1 MAQAGAHDV
10 RHDVSKTLC
19 FALLCANRIVHP
31 LSNPSKISPFPSHPQ
46 QTKRPNTTSPAVHCT
61 PEDTARR
68 IIQNRQQTYKQNLHK
83 CTETSRSKKTSYPKQ
98 QVHDSWTHWA
108 SGTFEDFNLRWSQA
122 KKLGH
127 GCQRLIGLSV
137 FWKAEN
143 RDTAIIC
150 HLPKR
155 SSSKGVSFPPRCWK
169 VFRNSSLIVAKCWST
184 APSSSG

>member
-83 CTETSRSKKTSYPKQ
+83 CTETSRSKKHHIPSNKYMTLEHIGHLEPLKILIYGDHRPR
-98 QVHDSWTHWA
+98 
-108 SGTFEDFNLRWSQA
+108 NLVTGA
-122 KKLGH
+122 K
-127 GCQRLIGLSV
+127 
-137 FWKAEN
+137 
-143 RDTAIIC
+143 D
-150 HLPKR
+150 
-155 SSSKGVSFPPRCWK
+155 
-169 VFRNSSLIVAKCWST
+169 
-184 APSSSG
+184 